1 MAERGPLSQRSPLLR
16 WLAPLVRTRA
26 AAGTTLAFLALAA
39 AGFLGTRAGLVA
51 VRYASMNPVRD
62 PVLWQRIGEGT
73 ATKEEWANHRALGS
87 SLAAETLYLPPPVV
101 LGVISLGNPSAVADL
116 LFVRAHAYFLSHFF
130 GDRRF
135 EWLDAYVDTITA
147 LDPDNPRVY
156 LWAAQVVKLG
166 QSVDREV
173 IEHSNRFLQAGLQ
186 RFPRDWRLHM
196 DLGYNLN
203 FELTGLSEEE
213 KALSRL
219 KARDHFVIAA
229 GIPGAPIDPNF
240 VAEIFENQGRG
251 TLGITLALQKYYEA
265 TPEQR
270 TLLLRR
276 IRHLSK
282 ALAEGL
288 EQEEQRRRERW
299 PFLPTPL
306 FSLIDDQGRMAERL
320 RAGYE
325 QGHALGEEE

>member
-1 MAERGPLSQRSPLLR
+1 MAPKAPITERSPLLR
-16 WLAPLVRTRA
+16 GLAPLVRSRRA
-26 AAGTTLAFLALAA
+26 ALTTMAFLLLAA
-39 AGFLGTRAGLVA
+39 VGFLGTRAGLVA

-62 PVLWQRIGEGT
+62 PVLWQRIGEGL
-73 ATKEEWANHRALGS
+73 ATEEEWSHHRALGS

-101 LGVISLGNPSAVADL
+101 LAVFSLGNPSALADL

-135 EWLDAYVDTITA
+135 EWLDAYVNSITA

-173 IEHSNRFLQAGLQ
+173 IAHSNRFLEAGIE

-240 VAEIFENQGRG
+240 VAEIFDNQGRG

-276 IRHLSK
+276 IRHLSS

-288 EQEEQRRRERW
+288 DQEEHRRKERW

-306 FSLIDDQGRMAERL
+306 FSLIDDQGRMALRL
-320 RAGYE
+320 ATGFV
-325 QGHALGEEE
+325 QGPSPQEE

>member
-1 MAERGPLSQRSPLLR
+1 MADRPPLPDGTSGSPRTPSLGR
-16 WLAPLVRTRA
+16 TAGSILA
-26 AAGTTLAFLALAA
+26 TLAFLTLAA
-39 AGFLGTRAGLVA
+39 VGFLGTRAGLVA

-62 PVLWQRIGEGT
+62 PALWQRIGEGT
-73 ATKEEWANHRALGS
+73 ATPEEWAHHRALGS

-101 LGVISLGNPSAVADL
+101 LQVLSLGNPSALADL

-135 EWLDAYVDTITA
+135 EWLDAYVNTITV

-166 QSVDREV
+166 QSVDRDV
-173 IEHSNRFLQAGLQ
+173 IEHSNRFLRAGLE

-203 FELTGLSEEE
+203 FELTGLTEEE
-213 KALSRL
+213 KALSRIQ
-219 KARDHFVIAA
+219 ARDHFVIAA

-282 ALAEGL
+282 ALADGL
-288 EQEEQRRRERW
+288 QMEEQRRRDRW
-299 PFLPTPL
+299 AFLPTPL
-306 FSLIDDQGRMAERL
+306 FSLIDDQGRLGERL
-320 RAGYE
+320 RVGYE
-325 QGHALGEEE
+325 QGSARQEEE